1 MLLGDL
7 AVWLLL
13 ISLEVS
19 RLKCTNSTLKK
30 PPAIQHWKHLLYEHF
45 SFLQLDLVLAAKSM
59 RHLKAGKML
68 NVPQLCINMQAGT
81 SPLVLD
87 GGQFVLTFK
96 IELQGKMTKKPN
108 LFSQSVSHISQSTR
122 QRGSSSIEKLFS
134 SVVNCTTSL
143 YSHLNRVPWK
153 VRHCN
158 LLVCCR
164 PTVSLGLSSSAAP
177 FNLLFIITFFF
188 LFDSLHF
195 SFLQWFLGRLSLL
208 SC

>member
-30 PPAIQHWKHLLYEHF
+30 PLAIQHWKHLLYEHF

-108 LFSQSVSHISQSTR
+108 LFSQSVILVSQPGKEAAAQLKNYSPVWWTVPLGSTHTWTECPGKSGTVICLSAAD
-122 QRGSSSIEKLFS
+122 QQFPLGSVLQQHLSTCSSSLLFFSFLTPSTSLFS
-134 SVVNCTTSL
+134 SGFWADC
-143 YSHLNRVPWK
+143 
-153 VRHCN
+153 
-158 LLVCCR
+158 
-164 PTVSLGLSSSAAP
+164 LS
-177 FNLLFIITFFF
+177 
-188 LFDSLHF
+188 
-195 SFLQWFLGRLSLL
+195 
-208 SC
+208 